1 MFSNRLESDIRIGP
15 ASWDGGVFVIHAVAA
30 KSAHLN
36 LKGEATI
43 GATQVPGPGS
53 RRPHATLPG
62 VKRSALFA
70 RGAALVLAL
79 LTVGATTLLPTRIRE
94 VSKLVEEVRGRR
106 FESAVPAS
114 EIDPAALK
122 KFLRGKLVD
131 SFPAAPAETLKSL
144 AVLGLID
151 QTPDLL
157 ERLLDFY
164 ASQVIAFYDPEPRRF
179 YVVRGGAAAETLEGG
194 SGELAER
201 LLFSHELTHALQ
213 DQTLR
218 LDRRFKSLRD
228 DGDRALA
235 LQCLLEGEATLVMVR
250 VALKD
255 LPGADE
261 AAEEALTPLLSAGAL
276 EKANAPKNL
285 PDFFVE
291 QLFFPYV
298 EGTAYVRRAVS
309 RGGWKEVDRLWNDPP
324 VSTAD
329 ILHDDRRA
337 PPATDL
343 LPVDAAR
350 LAPARFRFL
359 YSDTIG
365 EWAIRFLLRRSLP
378 EETASEAA
386 SGWRGDR
393 IAFFTSGETFV
404 YLWRLRFESPGA
416 AERFEKAMQSAKR
429 EGAPAITRLGA
440 DVLVSLGFSET
451 PALPGFPARPAVSR
465 PPSRG

>member
-1 MFSNRLESDIRIGP
+1 M
-15 ASWDGGVFVIHAVAA
+15 
-30 KSAHLN
+30 
-36 LKGEATI
+36 
-43 GATQVPGPGS
+43 
-53 RRPHATLPG
+53 
-62 VKRSALFA
+62 KRFALFPRA
-70 RGAALVLAL
+70 AALGLAV
-79 LTVGATTLLPTRIRE
+79 LTVGASTLLPTRIRE

-106 FESAVPAS
+106 FDSAVPAS
-114 EIDPAALK
+114 EIDPPALK
-122 KFLRGKLVD
+122 KYLRNKLVD
-131 SFPAAPAETLKSL
+131 SFPAGPEESLKSL

-151 QTPDLL
+151 PTPNLVD
-157 ERLLDFY
+157 RLLDFY

-179 YVVRGGAAAETLEGG
+179 YVVRGGAAAEALEGG

-213 DQTLR
+213 DQSLR

-276 EKANAPKNL
+276 EKANVPKNL

-298 EGTAYVRRAVS
+298 EGTAYVRRAVA
-309 RGGWKEVDRLWNDPP
+309 RGGWKEVDRLWDHPP

-329 ILHDDRRA
+329 ILHDDDHR
-337 PPATDL
+337 PTPVSDL
-343 LPVDAAR
+343 LPQDATR
-350 LAPARFRFL
+350 LAPPGFRFL

-365 EWAIRFLLRRSLP
+365 EWAIRFLLRRSLS
-378 EETASEAA
+378 EEAASEAA

-393 IAFFTSGETFV
+393 IAFFTAGEKFV
-404 YLWRLRFESPGA
+404 YLWRLRFESPGS
-416 AERFEKAMQSAKR
+416 AERFEKAMRSVKR
-429 EGAPAITRLGA
+429 EAAPAVARSGA
-440 DVLVSLGFSET
+440 DVLLSLGFQEL
-451 PALPGFPARPAVSR
+451 PAIPGFPARPAVSR
-465 PPSRG
+465 PASRG